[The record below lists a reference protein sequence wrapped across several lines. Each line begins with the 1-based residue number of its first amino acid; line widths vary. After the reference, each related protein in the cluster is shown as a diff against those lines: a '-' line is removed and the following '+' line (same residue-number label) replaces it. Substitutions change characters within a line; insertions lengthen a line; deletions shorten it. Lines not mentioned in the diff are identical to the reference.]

1 MSIDELLKLHEYDI
15 YNNRNIDPNILCEL
29 AEIFSEESID
39 ILKYFSYTKFSSKF
53 CWTNFIFIIK
63 EMKYPQKLK
72 GLPCLFELL
81 QDINWPIF
89 QEVAAALMSFDKK
102 DIIPFMVRYL
112 YQAYSEGD
120 GMWISGI
127 YMIARIMNIQPSD
140 FQIGKT
146 CDLLHYRD
154 V

>member
-102 DIIPFMVRYL
+102 RHYSFYGKVLISSIFGRRRNVDFRDIYDCTN
-112 YQAYSEGD
+112 YEYSTFRFSNWE
-120 GMWISGI
+120 
-127 YMIARIMNIQPSD
+127 N
-140 FQIGKT
+140 
-146 CDLLHYRD
+146 L
-154 V
+154 